1 MFTEDGRTST
11 TAQPADR
18 RRPWIVRRWPSIAGL
33 LFGGSLAAAFW
44 IGFSTTAQAS
54 QVLTAAGFVY
64 LGSAALGS
72 RRAAWPLFALT
83 FVVIGAGF
91 ALPAFDPTW
100 VIVVAAVALAV
111 FGLVRGAIRPGWGMP
126 LQALAMAVIVLVALG
141 VALTGDRVAALLVGV
156 GLLAHAAWDTYHL
169 RARRVVASSM
179 AEFCCVLDT
188 VLAVTLIVVSLT
200 R

>member
-11 TAQPADR
+11 TVQHGDR
-18 RRPWIVRRWPSIAGL
+18 RRPWIVRRWPSLAGL
-33 LFGGSLAAAFW
+33 VFGGALSVAFW
-44 IGFSTTAQAS
+44 TGFSTTAQAS
-54 QVLTAAGFVY
+54 QVLTAAGLVY
-64 LGSAALGS
+64 LGSAALGR

-91 ALPAFDPTW
+91 AVPGFDPTW
-100 VIVVAAVALAV
+100 VIVAAAVALV
-111 FGLVRGAIRPGWGMP
+111 LFGLVRGAVRPGWGMP

-141 VALTGDRVAALLVGV
+141 VAFTGDRVATLLVGV
-156 GLLAHAAWDTYHL
+156 GLLAHAAWDVYHL
-169 RARRVVASSM
+169 RTKRVVASSM

-188 VLAVTLIVVSLT
+188 VLAVTLIVVSLM